1 MDIEEVFENLS
12 VFTAE
17 ELIRIADSSGV
28 LLQASSDDLIY
39 LAQELAG
46 RLEDVLNIRIDYTA
60 DDEEENYRLVEHST
74 EYNN

>member
-17 ELIRIADSSGV
+17 ELIHIADSSGV

-39 LAQELAG
+39 LSQEFG
-46 RLEDVLNIRIDYTA
+46 R
-60 DDEEENYRLVEHST
+60 
-74 EYNN
+74 

>member
-28 LLQASSDDLIY
+28 LLQASSDVLIY

-60 DDEEENYRLVEHST
+60 DDEEETSFGEHST
-74 EYNN
+74 EYND

>member
-60 DDEEENYRLVEHST
+60 DDEEETSFGEHST
-74 EYNN
+74 EYND

>member
-46 RLEDVLNIRIDYTA
+46 RLEDVLNIRIDYAA
-60 DDEEENYRLVEHST
+60 DDEEETSFGEHST
-74 EYNN
+74 EYND